1 MGSRLVDRVAVITG
15 AARGIGR
22 AAAELFAREG
32 ARVVLSDIDEELGVA
47 ATQSIR
53 EEGGDA
59 LFVQADVSECADV
72 EALFDTV
79 ERRYGALHVLYN
91 NASIFLG
98 KEDGPVADLAEETWE
113 RVLGVNLRGLYLCC
127 RYGIPL
133 VIETGG
139 GSVIT
144 TSSSAGVMGI
154 PGCDA
159 YTATKGATIA
169 LTRSMA
175 VEYGGNGIRVN
186 CIAPAGVD
194 TEMLRES
201 SLDNPDFDEAAFL
214 EKAPT
219 GRYGTPIEVAR
230 VALFL
235 ASDDSSYLNGAVIRA
250 DGGITVTPIS

>member
-1 MGSRLVDRVAVITG
+1 MGRRLIDKVAVVTG

-22 AAAELFAREG
+22 SAAELFAREG
-32 ARVVLSDIDEELGVA
+32 ARVVLADVNEALGAA
-47 ATQSIR
+47 ATQTIR

-59 LFVQADVSECADV
+59 LFVKADISACADV
-72 EALFDTV
+72 AALFDAV
-79 ERRYGALHVLYN
+79 EREYGALHVLYN

-98 KEDGPVADLAEETWE
+98 SDDGPVADLAEETWE
-113 RVLGVNLRGLYLCC
+113 RVLAVNLRGLYLCC
-127 RYGIPL
+127 KYGIPL
-133 VIETGG
+133 IIETGG

-175 VEYGGNGIRVN
+175 VEYGGSGIRVN

-201 SLDNPDFDEAAFL
+201 SLDNPGFDEEAFL
-214 EKAPT
+214 DRAPMA
-219 GRYGTPIEVAR
+219 RYGTPNEIAR
-230 VALFL
+230 LALFL
-235 ASDDSSYLNGAVIRA
+235 ASDESSYLNGAIIRA